1 MGRVTAPYGVQ
12 GWIKVRAYTAL
23 PDGLIAYRAW
33 WLATKDEQWREFAV
47 LEARVHAAALVARL
61 EGLNQREDAAQWR
74 GAAIGVP
81 KAQLPAL
88 AAGEVYWADLVGLAV
103 INRSGAMLGR
113 VAAVLETAAHPVL
126 RVTPEGDAARGERL
140 IPLVPAYVDAL
151 DVAGARI
158 VVDWQPE
165 Y

>member
-23 PDGLIAYRAW
+23 PDGLLAYRAW
-33 WLATKDEQWREFAV
+33 WLATKDDGWREFAV
-47 LEARVHAAALVARL
+47 LEARVHGAAVVARL
-61 EGLNQREDAAQWR
+61 EGLGLREEAAQWR
-74 GAAIGVP
+74 GAAVAVP
-81 KAQLPAL
+81 RTLLPTL
-88 AAGEVYWADLVGLAV
+88 ADGEVYWSDLVGLAV
-103 INRSGAMLGR
+103 INRSGVILGR

-126 RVTPEGDAARGERL
+126 RVAPEGDAARSERL

>member
-12 GWIKVRAYTAL
+12 GWIKVRAYTAE
-23 PDGLIAYRAW
+23 PDGLLAYPVW
-33 WLATKDEQWREFAV
+33 WLASSDDRWREFAV
-47 LEARVHAAALVARL
+47 REARVHGATLVAQL
-61 EGLNQREDAAQWR
+61 DGLDQREDAAQWR

-81 KAQLPAL
+81 KAMLPAL
-88 AAGEVYWADLVGLAV
+88 PAGEVYWSDLVGLTV
-103 INRSGAMLGR
+103 VNRSGVVLGR

-126 RVTPEGDAARGERL
+126 RVVAEGVVAERL
-140 IPLVPAYVDAL
+140 IPLGPAHVDAI
-151 DVAGARI
+151 DIAGARI

>member
-1 MGRVTAPYGVQ
+1 
-12 GWIKVRAYTAL
+12 
-23 PDGLIAYRAW
+23 
-33 WLATKDEQWREFAV
+33 V
-47 LEARVHAAALVARL
+47 LARL
-61 EGLNQREDAAQWR
+61 EGLDQREDAGRWR

-81 KAQLPAL
+81 KAMLPAL
-88 AAGEVYWADLVGLAV
+88 AAGEVYWGDLVGLAV
-103 INRSGAMLGR
+103 INRAGVVLGR

-126 RVTPEGDAARGERL
+126 RVAPAGDAAAGERL

-151 DVAGARI
+151 DIAGARI